1 MTDFSFDLAIIIC
14 SGISFLIFFILQ
26 VIVFR
31 MVHPE
36 AVLRWIMNIFMIVS
50 IVHLSTL
57 AIVYHYLLLDYP
69 GGVLLMAGVSYFI
82 FGLLAFVYILCVF
95 GPSETSIRIRLVR
108 ELQDIKGGRLTHD
121 DLLKR
126 YNCRLILERRLQRLS
141 YAGEIIERQG
151 KYVLINQSNAFFM
164 IDAVAGLIQKV
175 LKKS

>member
-50 IVHLSTL
+50 IVHLSAL

-82 FGLLAFVYILCVF
+82 FGLLAFVF
-95 GPSETSIRIRLVR
+95 RLSSRREMNR
-108 ELQDIKGGRLTHD
+108 ELTG
-121 DLLKR
+121 
-126 YNCRLILERRLQRLS
+126 
-141 YAGEIIERQG
+141 
-151 KYVLINQSNAFFM
+151 
-164 IDAVAGLIQKV
+164 AVVNKN
-175 LKKS
+175 LKKIFPELDSIPHADTLARMLEHINLKKIVVFVLCERSAPGTGRGQ